1 MLQPD
6 KKKRTHSGSRSV
18 SLITNRNPKSTE
30 DTSTQSMSEASTLTS
45 KMLKSKPK
53 IAAASIGLDPHAKI
67 QLNKKS
73 IRTHSSTQKI

>member
-18 SLITNRNPKSTE
+18 SLITNRNPKNTE
-30 DTSTQSMSEASTLTS
+30 DTNTPSMSEASTLTS

-53 IAAASIGLDPHAKI
+53 IAAA
-67 QLNKKS
+67 
-73 IRTHSSTQKI
+73 